1 MLTGP
6 PFVDSVLPELT
17 PSDTSVVNIS
27 GLVLAELP
35 VVTGVFPVT
44 WLPTVE
50 KVEDVIDPLSL
61 VVSGLISELAG
72 LVD

>member
-6 PFVDSVLPELT
+6 SFVDSVLPELT
-17 PSDTSVVNIS
+17 PSSVVNIS
-27 GLVLAELP
+27 ALVLAELP